1 MRLTIR
7 RTGTSACRLLMTLLL
22 LAAMNEVMRAQSSSA
37 VKPNWSFTSSS
48 LEVTVGQLNVD
59 KPTLA
64 VTDPN
69 TGKPIRG
76 RFVERWGIIDAN
88 GKEVTESEKVDHR
101 VKFTDPTTGSTVNQL
116 YGLDA
121 IGKKT
126 GSFKV
131 FDELIP
137 QERYKDKYQSVTA
150 TYTVKVKSPTVTVEY
165 YNGSTLLNSAT
176 ILQLY
181 SFKDQSGNDKYTSL
195 PVPAA
200 KLYYTLDN
208 TTYDVTSDYDY
219 SYSVTNG
226 FSVEKNSIT
235 TSLKDG
241 GTGTLTITATP
252 KNDYKDM
259 LGSDAIV
266 RTISLQTTYR
276 SKKIKTYITFA
287 SNEED
292 VLRYRNMPGN
302 FLEHNSYSPDL
313 IVKDEFGNDITSL
326 ITGSTSNTIGFFSAS
341 FKALNAFNQFS
352 TDPND
357 AVKNGQEHY
366 ALKDEHT
373 NGMNT
378 PQVRIVDGKM
388 KVFIDYHEHPDDY
401 LMTVTFTPQDYTEW
415 DQVFG
420 KNGIYEYPTAK
431 TDKITVEGQ
440 FYNQNSANQYTVES
454 NQFILRVHKRAP
466 QIVLTPDPKTVN
478 FAQGYTMTQFNRFD
492 VSCVFHDPYE
502 PNDPDEVRH
511 ALDDSGGFQY
521 WFFVPDEYK
530 YDESLTEEANKAKA
544 KELGHA
550 LIRIKTEAMKNPKEM
565 IQTDREEWV
574 PVYNTDGTPKTDE
587 NGKQEQTLMKG
598 TYYKSMIGY
607 GNETFTVAFFG
618 DGLYA
623 PLIYKNVPWNFDAQ
637 NVRSTNTYFVKIT
650 DREPTHFVI
659 DPEKQVTGVDGTLSS
674 PSITIQDQFG
684 ADVTSY
690 FTVTRKKADENGAY
704 TLGKDGSVTSSNE
717 GTYSVTVSGALTDNT
732 STTSLGRYFD
742 NPADGSYTD
751 VFKQPTSQDGIGA
764 YEIIYDENEFSTDAT
779 KQAGSKMGKL
789 HFIKKGDFYPGTIS
803 YGEVP
808 GINITFGSATDAQ
821 NVWNIK
827 TTSEGSLIDNN
838 NDKDAEGKIAKEFIM
853 GDVVTV
859 DDNTSLPKAGC
870 FPNIDAITNGWL
882 TIDSK
887 FLGHYDDPNLG
898 REHYI
903 LVDAATKEMQR
914 KSCKED
920 SIGEYTYPKPLLA
933 GHTYYLYTDDGHMIL
948 HGLSYN
954 PGFIDPVTDDEP
966 WTSPGAVDLKA
977 VTRSSAFMN
986 GYTGTLP
993 TLTMNRQNE
1002 KVSWYVKDVA
1012 SGSTSTS
1019 VGDIKDLTNDD
1030 AKHVYVGN
1038 KDGRIYAERLTTE
1051 KPLTDDTRKN
1061 TDAYGRVRVFANVL
1075 GKKLSDTHQV
1085 MKQPGYWLFVGD
1097 IPTYI
1102 VKDGESH
1109 DQDDRV
1115 STQNIPSRIWMTFG
1129 GWHWSQNKDY
1139 PYYNSNDQTKDWVED
1154 GWQTSQM
1161 DPSGNNDH
1169 TIDGFQYVT
1178 WGEQNPTDEF
1188 VRSWDHGTHSTFNL
1202 PVRGSYLKFE
1212 PEESGT
1218 LMVYLVQNGMTDNDA
1233 NDNAAELAKNGPW
1246 LRRRAVYIVDETGH
1260 PVRIDAL
1267 SGWEST
1273 AMDWNKYVNAGT
1285 TNADRYTG
1293 YHNWSL
1299 NYFCDGETRCAW
1311 EYDKTG
1317 AQAKT
1322 LQISTADP
1330 ATATGDEKKYSWFD
1344 AYDRDNDG
1352 KLTDTEKANMEADKT
1367 KIESWWTSPNYSFSK
1382 TVNGKTLTSSLNH
1395 AKLGGPL
1402 ELIQLSD
1409 SSFVLPTK
1417 GYVRY
1422 VFPVQAGKVYY
1433 VFATGTKLGFSGF
1446 AFLPTGFRTYPERWI
1461 NAGQNNSYGEYAESV
1476 YKQLPQP
1483 DDEVYTTGGVGNNR
1497 LMGGSVTL
1505 DASKKAGDA
1514 VSNEVYSYGKFRE
1527 GGFVIASDNANTL
1540 SKTTKR
1546 DFIDVTL
1553 KRTFRNQRWQGLC
1566 LPFTVSESQMKR
1578 LFGDDMQLITI
1589 DSVMA
1594 SKGHERT
1601 LHFTQHVNQLCE
1613 AGRPYFIRPNV
1624 SGKAAGESLGESLTF
1639 KGVSFENVDTMQVV
1653 MYNETVRAYNKTHTD
1668 KPIDIFTYQVTGT
1681 YNKCIIPW
1689 QSYYMKNAEK
1699 EEENKLYRIVPKGT
1713 TTAKGAFLP
1722 GCNVYLFPYSYD
1734 PAGEVLV
1741 KTGTDKAKLASFW
1754 ITGAEVSGGTT
1765 TDIDKLVN
1773 DLNEQDT
1780 ALYRGVYDVQGRLVR
1795 SENSLKG
1802 LTPGIYLMGGKK
1814 YVVK

>member
-37 VKPNWSFTSSS
+37 VKPKWSFTSSS

-126 GSFKV
+126 GSFTV
-131 FDELIP
+131 FDQLIP
-137 QERYKDKYQSVTA
+137 QERYKDQYQSVTA

-181 SFKDQSGNDKYTSL
+181 SFKDQWGNDKYTSL

-259 LGSDAIV
+259 LGSESIV
-266 RTISLQTTYR
+266 KTIDLKT
-276 SKKIKTYITFA
+276 SKHEGKIKTYITFA
-287 SNEED
+287 SYGQD
-292 VLRYRNMPGN
+292 ALKYRNMTGT
-302 FLEHNSYSPDL
+302 LQQSTYSPAL
-313 IVKDEFGNDITSL
+313 VIKDEFGNDITS
-326 ITGSTSNTIGFFSAS
+326 SVASSAS
-341 FKALNAFNQFS
+341 LSNLTTSYEALNAFHQFS

-357 AVKNGQEHY
+357 AVDLLNAGYKLTDKHTGGLQY
-366 ALKDEHT
+366 IGVVVQDGILKVLAGIH
-373 NGMNT
+373 N
-378 PQVRIVDGKM
+378 
-388 KVFIDYHEHPDDY
+388 HPDDY
-401 LMTVTFTPQDYTEW
+401 KITVNFTHQDW
-415 DQVFG
+415 DPLFG
-420 KNGIYEYPTAK
+420 DNGIYADPEPMPNQS
-431 TDKITVEGQ
+431 ITVKGQ
-440 FYNQNSANQYTVES
+440 FYDENNKNQYTLQS
-454 NQFILRVHKRAP
+454 NQYILRVHKRVP
-466 QIVLTPDPKTVN
+466 LISLSPDPNTIN
-478 FAQGYTMTQFNRFD
+478 FAQGYTMTEFNRFEITGT
-492 VSCVFHDPYE
+492 FHDPYE
-502 PNDPDEVRH
+502 QDDPDEVRH
-511 ALDDSGGFQY
+511 ALDDNGFRY

-530 YDESLTEEANKAKA
+530 YDESKNETENEALAQKK
-544 KELGHA
+544 GHA
-550 LIRIKTEAMKNPKEM
+550 LIRAYSVAMNDPDKVQQNVSEY
-565 IQTDREEWV
+565 V
-574 PVYNTDGTPKTDE
+574 PVYKADGTLKTDA
-587 NGKQEQTLMKG
+587 NGKQVKVLMKG
-598 TYYKSMIGY
+598 TYYQSMYKWGNERFTVTFY
-607 GNETFTVAFFG
+607 GNN
-618 DGLYA
+618 LRA
-623 PLIYKNVPWNFDAQ
+623 PLVYRITPWNAWS
-637 NVRSTNTYFVKIT
+637 NNIGVSGSYSIKVTEK
-650 DREPTHFVI
+650 EPTHFVI
-659 DPEKQVTGVDGTLSS
+659 DPEKQVTGVGGTLSS
-674 PSITIQDQFG
+674 PTITIQDQFG

-704 TLGKDGSVTSSNE
+704 TLGEDGSVTSSNE
-717 GTYSVTVSGALTDNT
+717 GTYSVAVSGALTDNT

-827 TTSEGSLIDNN
+827 TTSEGSLIDND
-838 NDKDAEGKIAKEFIM
+838 NDKDAKGNIAKEFIM
-853 GDVVTV
+853 GDAVTL
-859 DDNTSLPKAGC
+859 DKNTSLPKAGC
-870 FPNIDAITNGWL
+870 FLKIDAITNGWL

-887 FLGHYDDPNLG
+887 FLRHNDDPNLG

-1019 VGDIKDLTNDD
+1019 VGDIKDLTDD
-1030 AKHVYVGN
+1030 NAKHVYVGN

-1161 DPSGNNDH
+1161 DPSGNNNH

-1178 WGEQNPTDEF
+1178 WGEQDPTDEF

-1218 LMVYLVQNGMTDNDA
+1218 LMVYLVQNGMTDNDEK
-1233 NDNAAELAKNGPW
+1233 DNAAELAKNGPW

-1367 KIESWWTSPNYSFSK
+1367 KIENWWTSPSYSFSK

-1395 AKLGGPL
+1395 PKLGGPL

-1553 KRTFRNQRWQGLC
+1553 KRSFRNQRWQGLC

-1734 PAGEVLV
+1734 PDGRELV
-1741 KTGTDKAKLASFW
+1741 ETGTDKAKLASFW

-1765 TDIDKLVN
+1765 TDIDELVN

>member
-64 VTDPN
+64 VTDPK

-88 GKEVTESEKVDHR
+88 GKEVTEFEKVDHR

-137 QERYKDKYQSVTA
+137 QERYKDQYQSVTA

-181 SFKDQSGNDKYTSL
+181 SFKDQSGNNKYTSL

-259 LGSDAIV
+259 LGSESIV
-266 RTISLQTTYR
+266 KTIDLKTSTHDG
-276 SKKIKTYITFA
+276 KIKTFITFA
-287 SNEED
+287 SYGQD
-292 VLRYRNMPGN
+292 ALKFRNMTGT
-302 FLEHNSYSPDL
+302 LQQSTYSPAL
-313 IVKDEFGNDITSL
+313 VIKDEFGNDITSSVASSDSHSNL
-326 ITGSTSNTIGFFSAS
+326 TTSYE
-341 FKALNAFNQFS
+341 ALNAFHQFS

-357 AVKNGQEHY
+357 AVDLLNAGYK
-366 ALKDEHT
+366 LTDEHT
-373 NGMNT
+373 GGF
-378 PQVRIVDGKM
+378 QSIGVVVQDGIL
-388 KVFIDYHEHPDDY
+388 KVLADVHNHPDDY
-401 LMTVTFTPQDYTEW
+401 KITVNFTHQSW
-415 DQVFG
+415 DPLFG
-420 KNGIYEYPTAK
+420 DNGIYADPEPMPNQS
-431 TDKITVEGQ
+431 ITVKGQ
-440 FYNQNSANQYTVES
+440 FYDENNKNQYTLQS
-454 NQFILRVHKRAP
+454 NQYILRVHKRVP
-466 QIVLTPDPKTVN
+466 LISLSPDPNTID
-478 FAQGYTMTQFNRFD
+478 FAQGYTMTEFNRFEITGT
-492 VSCVFHDPYE
+492 FHDPYE
-502 PNDPDEVRH
+502 QDDPDEVRH
-511 ALDDSGGFQY
+511 ALDDNGFRY
-521 WFFVPDEYK
+521 WFFVPDKYK
-530 YDESLTEEANKAKA
+530 YDESKTETENEALAQQ
-544 KELGHA
+544 EGHA
-550 LIRIKTEAMKNPKEM
+550 LIRAYSVAMNDPDKVQQNVYEY
-565 IQTDREEWV
+565 V
-574 PVYNTDGTPKTDE
+574 PDYNADGTLKTDA
-587 NGKQEQTLMKG
+587 NGKQVKVLMKG
-598 TYYKSMIGY
+598 TYYQSMYKWGNEKFTVTFY
-607 GNETFTVAFFG
+607 GNN
-618 DGLYA
+618 LRA
-623 PLIYKNVPWNFDAQ
+623 PLVYRITPWDAYR
-637 NVRSTNTYFVKIT
+637 NNIGVSGSYSIKVTEK
-650 DREPTHFVI
+650 EPTHFVI
-659 DPEKQVTGVDGTLSS
+659 DPEKQVTGVGGTLSS
-674 PSITIQDQFG
+674 PNITIQDQFG

-690 FTVTRKKADENGAY
+690 FTVTRKKADKNGAY
-704 TLGKDGSVTSSNE
+704 TLGEDGSVTSSNE
-717 GTYSVTVSGALTDNT
+717 GTYSVAVSGALTDNT
-732 STTSLGRYFD
+732 SSTSLGRYFD

-764 YEIIYDENEFSTDAT
+764 YEIIYDANEFSPDAT

-827 TTSEGSLIDNN
+827 TTSEGSLIDND
-838 NDKDAEGKIAKEFIM
+838 NDKDAKGNIAKEFIM

-870 FPNIDAITNGWL
+870 FLKIDAITNGWL

-887 FLGHYDDPNLG
+887 FLSHNDDPNLG

-1075 GKKLSDTHQV
+1075 GKKLSDTQQV

-1161 DPSGNNDH
+1161 DPSGNNNH

-1233 NDNAAELAKNGPW
+1233 KDNAAELAKNGPW

-1285 TNADRYTG
+1285 TNADRYQG

-1367 KIESWWTSPNYSFSK
+1367 KIENWWTSPSYSFSK

-1395 AKLGGPL
+1395 PKLGGPL

-1476 YKQLPQP
+1476 YEQLPQP

-1624 SGKAAGESLGESLTF
+1624 NGKAAGESLGESLTF

-1653 MYNETVRAYNKTHTD
+1653 MYNETVRAYNTTHAD

-1734 PAGEVLV
+1734 PAGKVLV

-1765 TDIDKLVN
+1765 TDIDELVN

>member
-22 LAAMNEVMRAQSSSA
+22 LVAMNEVMRAQSSSA
-37 VKPNWSFTSSS
+37 VKPKWSFTSSS

-64 VTDPN
+64 VTDPS

-116 YGLDA
+116 YGLDV

-181 SFKDQSGNDKYTSL
+181 SFKDQWGNDKYTSL

-259 LGSDAIV
+259 LGSESIV
-266 RTISLQTTYR
+266 KTIDLKT
-276 SKKIKTYITFA
+276 SKHEGKIKTYITFA
-287 SNEED
+287 SYGQD
-292 VLRYRNMPGN
+292 ALKYRNMTGT
-302 FLEHNSYSPDL
+302 LQQSTYSPAL
-313 IVKDEFGNDITSL
+313 VIKDEFGNDITSSVASSDSHNNL
-326 ITGSTSNTIGFFSAS
+326 TTSYE
-341 FKALNAFNQFS
+341 ALNAFHQFS

-357 AVKNGQEHY
+357 AVDLLNAGYK
-366 ALKDEHT
+366 LTDEHT
-373 NGMNT
+373 GGL
-378 PQVRIVDGKM
+378 QYIGVVVQDGIL
-388 KVFIDYHEHPDDY
+388 KVLADVHSHPDDY
-401 LMTVTFTPQDYTEW
+401 KITVNFTHQSW
-415 DQVFG
+415 DHLFG
-420 KNGIYEYPTAK
+420 DNGIYADPEPMPNQS
-431 TDKITVEGQ
+431 ITVKGQ
-440 FYNQNSANQYTVES
+440 FYDENNKNQYTLQS
-454 NQFILRVHKRAP
+454 NQYILRVHKRVP
-466 QIVLTPDPKTVN
+466 LISLSPDPNTIN
-478 FAQGYTMTQFNRFD
+478 FAQGYTMTEFNRFEITGT
-492 VSCVFHDPYE
+492 FHDPYE
-502 PNDPDEVRH
+502 QDDPDEVRH
-511 ALDDSGGFQY
+511 ALDDKNGFRY

-530 YDESLTEEANKAKA
+530 YDESKTETENEALAQKK
-544 KELGHA
+544 GHA
-550 LIRIKTEAMKNPKEM
+550 LIRAYSVAMNDPDKVQQNVSEY
-565 IQTDREEWV
+565 V
-574 PVYNTDGTPKTDE
+574 PVYNADGTLKTDA
-587 NGKQEQTLMKG
+587 NGKQVKVLMKG
-598 TYYKSMIGY
+598 TYYQSMYKY
-607 GNETFTVAFFG
+607 GNERFTVTFYG
-618 DGLYA
+618 NNLRA
-623 PLIYKNVPWNFDAQ
+623 PLVYRITPWDAYR
-637 NVRSTNTYFVKIT
+637 NNIGVSGSYSIKVTEK
-650 DREPTHFVI
+650 EPTHFVI
-659 DPEKQVTGVDGTLSS
+659 DPEKQVTGVGGTLPS

-690 FTVTRKKADENGAY
+690 FTVTRKKADKNGAY
-704 TLGKDGSVTSSNE
+704 TLGEDGSVTSSNE
-717 GTYSVTVSGALTDNT
+717 GTYSVAVSGALTDNT
-732 STTSLGRYFD
+732 SSTSLGRYFD
-742 NPADGSYTD
+742 NPSDGSYTA

-764 YEIIYDENEFSTDAT
+764 YEIIYDANEFSTDAT

-827 TTSEGSLIDNN
+827 TTSEGSFIDND
-838 NDKDAEGKIAKEFIM
+838 NDKDAEGNIAKEFIM
-853 GDVVTV
+853 GDAVTL
-859 DDNTSLPKAGC
+859 DKNTSLPKAGC
-870 FPNIDAITNGWL
+870 FLKIDAITNGWL

-887 FLGHYDDPNLG
+887 FLRHNDDPNLG

-1019 VGDIKDLTNDD
+1019 VSDIKDLTDDD

-1075 GKKLSDTHQV
+1075 GKKLSDTQQV

-1161 DPSGNNDH
+1161 DPSGNNNH

-1233 NDNAAELAKNGPW
+1233 KDNAAELAKNGPW

-1285 TNADRYTG
+1285 TNADRYPG

-1344 AYDRDNDG
+1344 AYDRDNNG

-1527 GGFVIASDNANTL
+1527 GGFVIASDNDNTL

-1553 KRTFRNQRWQGLC
+1553 KRSFRNQRWQGLC

-1734 PAGEVLV
+1734 PDGQELV
-1741 KTGTDKAKLASFW
+1741 ETGTDKAKLASFW

-1765 TDIDKLVN
+1765 TDIDELVN
-1773 DLNEQDT
+1773 DLNEQNT

>member
-1 MRLTIR
+1 M
-7 RTGTSACRLLMTLLL
+7 
-22 LAAMNEVMRAQSSSA
+22 
-37 VKPNWSFTSSS
+37 
-48 LEVTVGQLNVD
+48 
-59 KPTLA
+59 
-64 VTDPN
+64 
-69 TGKPIRG
+69 
-76 RFVERWGIIDAN
+76 
-88 GKEVTESEKVDHR
+88 TESEKVDHR

-126 GSFKV
+126 GWFKV

-181 SFKDQSGNDKYTSL
+181 SFKDQWGNDKYTSL

-266 RTISLQTTYR
+266 KTIDLKT
-276 SKKIKTYITFA
+276 SKHEGKIKTFITFA
-287 SNEED
+287 SYGQD
-292 VLRYRNMPGN
+292 ALKFRNMTGT
-302 FLEHNSYSPDL
+302 LQQSTYSPAL
-313 IVKDEFGNDITSL
+313 VIKDEFGNDITS
-326 ITGSTSNTIGFFSAS
+326 SVASSAS
-341 FKALNAFNQFS
+341 LSNLTTSYEALNAFHQFS

-357 AVKNGQEHY
+357 AVDLLNAGYK
-366 ALKDEHT
+366 LTDEHT
-373 NGMNT
+373 GGF
-378 PQVRIVDGKM
+378 QSIGVVVQDGIL
-388 KVFIDYHEHPDDY
+388 KVLAGIHNHPDDY
-401 LMTVTFTPQDYTEW
+401 KITVNFTHQSW
-415 DQVFG
+415 DHLFG
-420 KNGIYEYPTAK
+420 DNGIYADPEPMPNQS
-431 TDKITVEGQ
+431 ITVKGQ
-440 FYNQNSANQYTVES
+440 FYDENNKNQYTLQS
-454 NQFILRVHKRAP
+454 NQYILRVHKRVP
-466 QIVLTPDPKTVN
+466 LISLSPDPNTIN
-478 FAQGYTMTQFNRFD
+478 FAQGYTMTEFNRFEITGT
-492 VSCVFHDPYE
+492 FHDPYE
-502 PNDPDEVRH
+502 QDDPDEVRH
-511 ALDDSGGFQY
+511 ALDDKNGFRY

-530 YDESLTEEANKAKA
+530 YDESKTETENEALAQQK
-544 KELGHA
+544 GHA
-550 LIRIKTEAMKNPKEM
+550 LIRAYSVAMNDPDKVQQNVSEY
-565 IQTDREEWV
+565 V
-574 PVYNTDGTPKTDE
+574 PLYNADGTLNTDA
-587 NGKQEQTLMKG
+587 NGKQVKVLMKG
-598 TYYKSMIGY
+598 TYYQSMYKWGNESFTVTFY
-607 GNETFTVAFFG
+607 GNN
-618 DGLYA
+618 LRA
-623 PLIYKNVPWNFDAQ
+623 PLVYRITPWDAYR
-637 NVRSTNTYFVKIT
+637 NNIGVSGSYSIKVTEK
-650 DREPTHFVI
+650 EPTHFVI
-659 DPEKQVTGVDGTLSS
+659 DPEKQVTGVGGTLSS
-674 PSITIQDQFG
+674 PNITIQDQFG

-690 FTVTRKKADENGAY
+690 FKVTRKKADENGAY
-704 TLGKDGSVTSSNE
+704 TLGEDGSVTSSNE
-717 GTYSVTVSGALTDNT
+717 GTYSVAVSGALTDNT
-732 STTSLGRYFD
+732 SSTSLGRYFD

-821 NVWNIK
+821 NVWSIK
-827 TTSEGSLIDNN
+827 STPEGSLIDND

-870 FPNIDAITNGWL
+870 FLKIDAITNGWL

-887 FLGHYDDPNLG
+887 FLSHNDNPNLG

-1030 AKHVYVGN
+1030 AKHVFVGN

-1075 GKKLSDTHQV
+1075 GKKLSDTQQV

-1161 DPSGNNDH
+1161 DPSGNNNH

-1285 TNADRYTG
+1285 TNADRYPG